1 MPGSTYN
8 YSDPGLSTSTTLVN
22 DLAPL
27 WLQDELLAIAE
38 KLTVFQDIGDT
49 PTMPEGEGKTYSAQ
63 RYERLP
69 LPGAPLT
76 EGITP
81 DSTPL
86 VVNKVTAVLE
96 QWGMVCALTDVAMMT
111 TKHPALQA
119 AKDRLGNASAEL
131 QDREIQKVLMGGGV
145 VVFPG
150 GKTSRS
156 TLASGDVPT
165 TDFVSGIVATLRQL
179 GAPTFSGSMYA
190 GVVDP
195 FSEQDLAKDSTFV
208 SSHQYAETTALFNAE
223 IGRWRGVRWK
233 RSNLLPILSSLP
245 TGAGGVSAA
254 ALTSLPTGDTGFTAG
269 SSVKVTAALADT
281 TSGLDS
287 RQITTATVTN
297 AGAFDVQFTI
307 SATAPAGRYN
317 LYVSQEAGTVPLYA
331 GIVTFAGTGAATY
344 NVAKVSGGVSIAAN
358 PNGNPAGADP
368 PATGTV
374 HTGYIFGKSAF
385 AVPALGARTQATLTP
400 VTASDSDPLQ
410 QRRKAGFK
418 FMTKTCILNTDFYRR
433 FECISAFN

>member
-96 QWGMVCALTDVAMMT
+96 QWGMVCSLSDVAMMT

-131 QDREIQKVLMGGGV
+131 QDREIQRVLMGGGV

-150 GKTSRS
+150 GKTSRT

-179 GAPTFSGSMYA
+179 GAPVFPGSQYA

-195 FSEQDLAKDSTFV
+195 YHEQDLAKDATFV

-233 RSNLLPILSSLP
+233 RSNLLPILSALP
-245 TGAGGVSAA
+245 TGSGGASATNQAAG
-254 ALTSLPTGDTGFTAG
+254 TGEPGFTAG
-269 SSVKVTAALADT
+269 STVKVTVALADPIT
-281 TSGLDS
+281 GLDT
-287 RQITTATVTN
+287 RQI
-297 AGAFDVQFTI
+297 
-307 SATAPAGRYN
+307 
-317 LYVSQEAGTVPLYA
+317 
-331 GIVTFAGTGAATY
+331 
-344 NVAKVSGGVSIAAN
+344 
-358 PNGNPAGADP
+358 
-368 PATGTV
+368 
-374 HTGYIFGKSAF
+374 
-385 AVPALGARTQATLTP
+385 
-400 VTASDSDPLQ
+400 
-410 QRRKAGFK
+410 
-418 FMTKTCILNTDFYRR
+418 
-433 FECISAFN
+433 

>member
-96 QWGMVCALTDVAMMT
+96 QWGMVCSLSDVAMMT

-131 QDREIQKVLMGGGV
+131 QDREIQKVLQGGGV
-145 VVFPG
+145 VIFPG

-190 GVVDP
+190 GVIDP
-195 FSEQDLAKDSTFV
+195 FNEQDLAKDQTFV
-208 SSHQYAETTALFNAE
+208 LSHQYAETTALMNAE

-233 RSNLLPILSSLP
+233 RSNLLPILSTLP
-245 TGAGGVSAA
+245 TGAGGVSA
-254 ALTSLPTGDTGFTAG
+254 TFQTTLPTGDTGFTAG
-269 SSVKVTAALADT
+269 STVKVTAALADPVT
-281 TSGLDS
+281 GLDS
-287 RQITTATVTN
+287 RQITTANVTN
-297 AGAFDVQFTI
+297 AAAFDVAFTI

-317 LYVSQEAGTVPLYA
+317 LYVSQEAGAVPLYA
-331 GIVTFAGTGAATY
+331 GIVTFPGTGAMTV

-358 PNGNPAGADP
+358 PSGNPAGADP

-374 HTGYIFGKSAF
+374 HVGYIFGKSAF
-385 AVPALGARTQATLTP
+385 AVPALGSRVQATLTP
-400 VTASDSDPLQ
+400 ATATDSDPLQ

-418 FMTKTCILNTDFYRR
+418 FMTKTCILNVDFYRR
-433 FECISAFN
+433 FECMSAFN